1 MDYLLSPSLPV
12 RSPCYPSTEMVSWG
26 GSVIL
31 FWEDPSSMSG
41 KKSLQ
46 RRRCNEKLKI
56 VVLSRLS
63 SAPTLVKHSS
73 SPVSPLYSPTSCWSP
88 QGIRVFIKL
97 TGQGGRGR
105 SREGSKFQRCSSF
118 ICSCH
123 VYCQRQTRLGLAPCF
138 LGR

>member
-1 MDYLLSPSLPV
+1 
-12 RSPCYPSTEMVSWG
+12 
-26 GSVIL
+26 
-31 FWEDPSSMSG
+31 MSG
-41 KKSLQ
+41 KKSLN
-46 RRRCNEKLKI
+46 RRHCNEKLKI

-105 SREGSKFQRCSSF
+105 SRGGTQVSNVFFFHLQLPCLLPAPD
-118 ICSCH
+118 
-123 VYCQRQTRLGLAPCF
+123 QTWPRSMF
-138 LGR
+138 LGAIMDRVFLTFFGFIDTTINCLLALRFPRT